1 MRQTDAESRA
11 LGATQ
16 TDLSLS
22 VGGTAAEAVTVGH
35 DKVSTSSTAEPE
47 MLFKQRDGEEHQ
59 RTKPSYPTIR

>member
-22 VGGTAAEAVTVGH
+22 VEGAVVEGVAVGP

-59 RTKPSYPTIR
+59 RTKQSYQTIK